1 MKKIRLWIETGY
13 VGADYDEIIEVP
25 DDVSE
30 EELWEYA
37 EEYVWENIS
46 YGWTEE

>member
-1 MKKIRLWIETGY
+1 MKIRLWIETGY

-25 DDVSE
+25 DDTTD

-37 EEYVWENIS
+37 EDFVWEKIS
-46 YGWTEE
+46 HGWIKE